1 MAATAAVAI
10 RVAAT
15 RAAAI
20 LLLTAL
26 LPALATAAVAAQA
39 PVPAAPATAT
49 TIASAAQPVSA
60 VSRFP
65 ALPLAEKPAT
75 EKRRLKKRRVL
86 RIEILPYKKRL
97 RFFSGV
103 FFTMLFWQ
111 ICFDAFDRFLDIAA
125 WAGKVDADKSAAF
138 RSEEGAAVE
147 HQVAFFFKE
156 GGELLV
162 GHVQG
167 VAIDP
172 AEVGSFWAV
181 DLQRGAADDLLAEVV
196 HVALDVGVELV

>member
-20 LLLTAL
+20 LLPTAL

-39 PVPAAPATAT
+39 PVPAVPATAT

-86 RIEILPYKKRL
+86 RIEILPYKKK
-97 RFFSGV
+97 
-103 FFTMLFWQ
+103 TPLF
-111 ICFDAFDRFLDIAA
+111 
-125 WAGKVDADKSAAF
+125 K
-138 RSEEGAAVE
+138 RSL
-147 HQVAFFFKE
+147 FYN
-156 GGELLV
+156 
-162 GHVQG
+162 
-167 VAIDP
+167 AIL
-172 AEVGSFWAV
+172 A
-181 DLQRGAADDLLAEVV
+181 DLL
-196 HVALDVGVELV
+196 